1 MNSEIKNKL
10 AINEIKNLTKL
21 ISEIDIKDIS
31 DESTFAGKKYDL
43 PSNKYFILHHTAGR
57 GDAHRIVKILNNR
70 FKGGLGVQYVIDRE
84 GNIYRTL
91 PLGARGAHILNSRL
105 GPNNSNSQG
114 VEVIGNNDSDILP
127 VQAVA
132 ALQLVK
138 HLGFKPSQLYG
149 HGEVNPGHRSPSE
162 GMTIKKFIT
171 ANYNETDPEEYDF
184 SMFQGRDSEIEAAKQ
199 MKNFSVKDKSKL
211 DMFLDKIGLGK
222 LFSAKSGD
230 KESQKDIVDKVKQT
244 FSDKDVVEKDDNFE
258 IFGFDLGDV
267 LGKVSD
273 FIPTFESEEKSK
285 KLVEE
290 IKKFKSIIKQ

>member
-1 MNSEIKNKL
+1 MFSL
-10 AINEIKNLTKL
+10 YFVLWINEIKNLTKL

-114 VEVIGNNDSDILP
+114 VEVIGNNDDDILP

-162 GMTIKKFIT
+162 GITIKNFIT

-184 SMFQGRDSEIEAAKQ
+184 SMFKGKDSEIEAAKQ
-199 MKNFSVKDKSKL
+199 MKCRRQRKRPSISRIKLGSEDTRRTLLLINFPNMADDRDPNRLS
-211 DMFLDKIGLGK
+211 IG
-222 LFSAKSGD
+222 
-230 KESQKDIVDKVKQT
+230 T
-244 FSDKDVVEKDDNFE
+244 RYR
-258 IFGFDLGDV
+258 DL
-267 LGKVSD
+267 KR
-273 FIPTFESEEKSK
+273 
-285 KLVEE
+285 
-290 IKKFKSIIKQ
+290 

>member
-70 FKGGLGVQYVIDRE
+70 FKGGLGVQYVIDRKR
-84 GNIYRTL
+84 NIYRTL

-114 VEVIGNNDSDILP
+114 VEVIGNNDDDILP

-162 GMTIKKFIT
+162 GITIKNFIT

-184 SMFQGRDSEIEAAKQ
+184 SMFKGKDSEIEAAKQ

-211 DMFLDKIGLGK
+211 DMFLDKLGLGK

-290 IKKFKSIIKQ
+290 IKKFKSIIK

>member
-31 DESTFAGKKYDL
+31 DESTFAGKNYDL
-43 PSNKYFILHHTAGR
+43 ASDKYFILHHTAGR

-84 GNIYRTL
+84 GEIYRTL

-114 VEVIGNNDSDILP
+114 VEVIGKDDSDILP

-184 SMFQGRDSEIEAAKQ
+184 SMFQGIDSEIEAAKQ

-222 LFSAKSGD
+222 LFGAKAGD